1 MFQISEILFSLFQPA
16 CRTGRSSRHPSI
28 GCQPCPLPPW
38 GCCPSCVPRTSCRMG
53 VSRCFCPYRG
63 SKIEME
69 GKEFQMFRDRQTW
82 PSTHSALSSSSSP
95 PSSKSGGAGAGTGVE
110 VDQEDMDQT
119 EPDSTVTRCGEHK

>member
-1 MFQISEILFSLFQPA
+1 
-16 CRTGRSSRHPSI
+16 
-28 GCQPCPLPPW
+28 
-38 GCCPSCVPRTSCRMG
+38 MG
-53 VSRCFCPYRG
+53 VSRCFCPYKG